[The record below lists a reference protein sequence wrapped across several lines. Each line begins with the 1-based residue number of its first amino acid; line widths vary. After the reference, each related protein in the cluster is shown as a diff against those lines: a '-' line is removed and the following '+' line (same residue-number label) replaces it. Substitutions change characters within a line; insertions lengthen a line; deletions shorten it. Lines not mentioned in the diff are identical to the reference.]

1 MKNGGDECDGT
12 DGRTDASFR
21 GSVGSQLTGVEIDLK
36 RDSGRR
42 GMLPLLIAR
51 FHDDV
56 TLGVGGTRNRKF
68 KFAREGGEA
77 GRGAG
82 GRGGEEEGRVL
93 PINNYL
99 ETSPPEIKRVV
110 RGIREERQRR

>member
-1 MKNGGDECDGT
+1 MGRDAGNEKRRRRT
-12 DGRTDASFR
+12 RRDGRTDASFR

-77 GRGAG
+77 GRGR
-82 GRGGEEEGRVL
+82 RGGKS
-93 PINNYL
+93 
-99 ETSPPEIKRVV
+99 SPDK
-110 RGIREERQRR
+110 

>member
-1 MKNGGDECDGT
+1 MKNGGDERDG
-12 DGRTDASFR
+12 TDASFR

-68 KFAREGGEA
+68 KFAREGGREGGEA
-77 GRGAG
+77 GREG
-82 GRGGEEEGRVL
+82 GGGKS
-93 PINNYL
+93 
-99 ETSPPEIKRVV
+99 SPDK
-110 RGIREERQRR
+110 

>member
-1 MKNGGDECDGT
+1 MKNGGDERDGT
-12 DGRTDASFR
+12 HGRTYGRTYGRTDASFR

-56 TLGVGGTRNRKF
+56 TLGVGGTREIGNSNSRG
-68 KFAREGGEA
+68 REGGR
-77 GRGAG
+77 RGWKEEG
-82 GRGGEEEGRVL
+82 GRGGGGKS
-93 PINNYL
+93 
-99 ETSPPEIKRVV
+99 SPDK
-110 RGIREERQRR
+110 

>member
-1 MKNGGDECDGT
+1 MGRDAGNEKRRRRTRRDGRT

-56 TLGVGGTRNRKF
+56 TLGVGGTREIGNSNSRG
-68 KFAREGGEA
+68 RE
-77 GRGAG
+77 G
-82 GRGGEEEGRVL
+82 GRGGWEEEGGRGGGGKS
-93 PINNYL
+93 
-99 ETSPPEIKRVV
+99 SPDK
-110 RGIREERQRR
+110 

>member
-1 MKNGGDECDGT
+1 MKNGGDERDGT
-12 DGRTDASFR
+12 HGRTYGRTYGRTDASFR

-56 TLGVGGTRNRKF
+56 TLGVGGTREIGNSNWG
-68 KFAREGGEA
+68 REGGWEEE
-77 GRGAG
+77 G
-82 GRGGEEEGRVL
+82 GRGGGGKS
-93 PINNYL
+93 
-99 ETSPPEIKRVV
+99 SPDK
-110 RGIREERQRR
+110 

>member
-1 MKNGGDECDGT
+1 MKNGGDERDGT

-68 KFAREGGEA
+68 KFAREGGE
-77 GRGAG
+77 
-82 GRGGEEEGRVL
+82 EGRVL